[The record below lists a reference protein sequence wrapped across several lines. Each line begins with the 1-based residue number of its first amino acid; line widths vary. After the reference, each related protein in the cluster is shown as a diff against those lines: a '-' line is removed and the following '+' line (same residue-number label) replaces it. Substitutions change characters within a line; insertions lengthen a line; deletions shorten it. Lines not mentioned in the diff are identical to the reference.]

1 MANVPG
7 SIQSVERAAAILQ
20 LVAEYPA
27 QLGLTDITETL
38 DLAKPT
44 THGLLRTLCDV
55 GFVQQVEAGGKY
67 TIGAGLSQL
76 GQVRLDPNELRSHSV
91 NWTDSLAARSGFAV
105 LVAAFPVD
113 RPGAPVV
120 VHHVFRPDDSDQRLQ
135 TGRSLPAH
143 ATALGKILLAG
154 SPMLADPRADPL
166 EVLTPH
172 TISSAKVLARELV
185 NVRKQGWAGSIEEFS
200 IGVAGVAAPIRGAG
214 GRVVAAIGL
223 TGRLDRICDE
233 RRRPRPL
240 LVRQVAEA
248 ARSISRDIAIARR

>member
-44 THGLLRTLCDV
+44 THGLLRTLCEV
-55 GFVQQVEAGGKY
+55 GFVQQLETGGKY
-67 TIGAGLSQL
+67 TIGSALNHL

-91 NWTDSLAARSGFAV
+91 NWADSLAARSGFAV
-105 LVAAFPVD
+105 LVAAFPLD
-113 RPGAPVV
+113 RPGPPEL
-120 VHHVFRPDDSDQRLQ
+120 VHHVFRPDDSDQELLV
-135 TGRSLPAH
+135 GRTIPAH

-154 SPMLADPRADPL
+154 SPMLAHRGGDAL
-166 EVLTPH
+166 EMFTSN
-172 TISSAKVLARELV
+172 TIASAKLLARELIT
-185 NVRKQGWAGSIEEFS
+185 VRKRGWAAGIEEYQT
-200 IGVAGVAAPIRGAG
+200 GLAGVAAPIRGAG

-223 TGRLDRICDE
+223 SGRADRLIASRDQ
-233 RRRPRPL
+233 PKPL
-240 LVRQVAEA
+240 LVRQVAET
-248 ARSISRDIAIARR
+248 ARAISRDLAIARR

>member
-1 MANVPG
+1 MPG

-44 THGLLRTLCDV
+44 THGLLKTLCEV
-55 GFVQQVEAGGKY
+55 GFVEQLAAGGKY
-67 TIGAGLSQL
+67 TIGAGLNRL

-105 LVAAFPVD
+105 LVAAFPLD
-113 RPGAPVV
+113 QPGPPEI
-120 VHHVFRPDDSDQRLQ
+120 VHHVFRPDDSDQRLL
-135 TGRSLPAH
+135 TGRQIPEH

-154 SPMLADPRADPL
+154 SPMLAHRGSDAL
-166 EVLTPH
+166 EVFTPA
-172 TISSAKVLARELV
+172 TIASARVLARELV
-185 NVRKQGWAGSIEEFS
+185 IVRKQGWAASIDEFC
-200 IGVAGVAAPIRGAG
+200 IGVTELAAPIRGAG

-223 TGRLDRICDE
+223 SGRTDRVTDAKAH
-233 RRRPRPL
+233 PKSL
-240 LVRQVAEA
+240 LVRQVAET
-248 ARSISRDIAIARR
+248 ARAISRDLGTARR

>member
-1 MANVPG
+1 MTNVPG

-55 GFVQQVEAGGKY
+55 GFVQQLEVGGKY
-67 TIGAGLSQL
+67 TIGAGLSRL

-91 NWTDSLAARSGFAV
+91 NWSDSLAARSGFAV
-105 LVAAFPVD
+105 LVAAFPLD
-113 RPGAPVV
+113 RPGSPVV
-120 VHHVFRPDDSDQRLQ
+120 VHHVFRPDDSDQTLQ
-135 TGRSLPAH
+135 TGLAFPAH
-143 ATALGKILLAG
+143 ATALGKVLLAG
-154 SPMLADPRADPL
+154 SPMLAHRGSDAL

-172 TISSAKVLARELV
+172 TTASAKVLARELV
-185 NVRKQGWAGSIEEFS
+185 AVRNQGWATSIEEFS
-200 IGVAGVAAPIRGAG
+200 VGEAAVAAPIRGAG

-223 TGRLDRICDE
+223 AGQLDRVCDD

-240 LVRQVAEA
+240 LIRQVAET
-248 ARSISRDIAIARR
+248 ARSISRDLAILRR